1 MPSGS
6 KRFKKYVYRYIKGIF
21 VSGVWMLKK
30 PVSKFFDLCPWI
42 TYKVYLEG
50 FPLFS
55 CPFPT
60 SKVNYEKCPL
70 PADWNRIGAYSMKRL
85 PISISPWPCA
95 VWWTN
100 QVLSTETEK
109 CNYLFFKHQTPCKQ
123 VPFSMANPKAS
134 GFTATFKSS
143 LGIYFSSLSILL
155 QVKTSTPPMCVC
167 SCTTCGKTFRIFWQG
182 YATVTLKNVN
192 IRVTERHR
200 HSGLWT

>member
-1 MPSGS
+1 MSSPIKSSICTYYWPYLMNWPININLTDIVAFRVKKVQKICIQIHKGNF
-6 KRFKKYVYRYIKGIF
+6 RFRRLNV
-21 VSGVWMLKK
+21 KK

-70 PADWNRIGAYSMKRL
+70 PADWNRIGPYSMKRL

-109 CNYLFFKHQTPCKQ
+109 CNYLFFEHQTLATSPIFYGK
-123 VPFSMANPKAS
+123 PK
-134 GFTATFKSS
+134 G
-143 LGIYFSSLSILL
+143 
-155 QVKTSTPPMCVC
+155 
-167 SCTTCGKTFRIFWQG
+167 
-182 YATVTLKNVN
+182 
-192 IRVTERHR
+192 IRVHR
-200 HSGLWT
+200 YF

>member
-1 MPSGS
+1 MHKGNF
-6 KRFKKYVYRYIKGIF
+6 RFRRLNG
-21 VSGVWMLKK
+21 KK

-70 PADWNRIGAYSMKRL
+70 PADWNRIGPYSMKRL
-85 PISISPWPCA
+85 F
-95 VWWTN
+95 
-100 QVLSTETEK
+100 
-109 CNYLFFKHQTPCKQ
+109 LFLLDPTVQCGERTKSWARRQKNVIIYFLNTKPLQQ
-123 VPFSMANPKAS
+123 VPFSTANPKAS

-143 LGIYFSSLSILL
+143 PGIYFSSLSILL
-155 QVKTSTPPMCVC
+155 QVKTSTPPMCIC
-167 SCTTCGKTFRIFWQG
+167 ACKTCGETFRIFWQG

>member
-70 PADWNRIGAYSMKRL
+70 PADWNRIGPYSMKRL

-100 QVLSTETEK
+100 QVLSRETEK
-109 CNYLFFKHQTPCKQ
+109 CNYLFFEQQTHCNKSHFLWQTQRHPGSPLLLSRRLGFIFPHLAFCSRWKPPHPLC
-123 VPFSMANPKAS
+123 VYVLVRLVARPLGFSDKD
-134 GFTATFKSS
+134 T
-143 LGIYFSSLSILL
+143 LLS
-155 QVKTSTPPMCVC
+155 
-167 SCTTCGKTFRIFWQG
+167 
-182 YATVTLKNVN
+182 
-192 IRVTERHR
+192 H
-200 HSGLWT
+200 